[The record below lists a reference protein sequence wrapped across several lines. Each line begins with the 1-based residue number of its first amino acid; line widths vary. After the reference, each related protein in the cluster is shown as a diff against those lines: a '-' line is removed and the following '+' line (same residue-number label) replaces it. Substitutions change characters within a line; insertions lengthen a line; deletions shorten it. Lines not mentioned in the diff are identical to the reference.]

1 MKRDS
6 KTSTLSDV
14 AAKVLKQQ
22 AKEIAKLGESWKP
35 TEENLTKVV
44 LAVQDAERQQRKIVQ
59 KEGIEKARKSG
70 IKLGRPK
77 IVQPNNFP
85 KVYGL
90 FRRGDISRRE
100 ASKLL
105 EISIATFDR
114 WCEELDKKQ
123 ER

>member
-22 AKEIAKLGESWKP
+22 VKEIAKLGESWKP

-44 LAVQDAERQQRKIVQ
+44 LAVQDAERQQRKIAQ
-59 KEGIEKARKSG
+59 KEGIEKARKNG
-70 IKLGRPK
+70 VKLGRPK
-77 IVQPNNFP
+77 IVQRNNFP

-90 FRRGDISRRE
+90 FRRGYISRQE

-105 EISIATFDR
+105 EISIATFNR